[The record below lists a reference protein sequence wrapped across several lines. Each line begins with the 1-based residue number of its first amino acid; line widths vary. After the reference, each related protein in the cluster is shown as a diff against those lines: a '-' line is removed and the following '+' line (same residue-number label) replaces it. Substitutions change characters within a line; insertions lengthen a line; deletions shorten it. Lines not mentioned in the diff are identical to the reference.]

1 VDNKRNNSPS
11 MTLSRVCDLLG
22 VSARKVQYL
31 RENNI
36 VMPHTKKSGRGR
48 ACLYSEDDA
57 VWLWIAL
64 IELDGVAY
72 EKRREIIESLRQDQG
87 ASLGEFS
94 EIHVCIERV
103 QKKIQSLI
111 Y

>member
-1 VDNKRNNSPS
+1 
-11 MTLSRVCDLLG
+11 MTLSQVCDLLG

-36 VMPHTKKSGRGR
+36 VIPHTQKNGRGR

-57 VWLWIAL
+57 VWLWVAL
-64 IELDGVAY
+64 VELDGVVY
-72 EKRREIIESLRQDQG
+72 EKRREIITSLRQDQE

-94 EIHVCIERV
+94 EIRVCIEDV
-103 QKKIQSLI
+103 QKRIQSLI
-111 Y
+111 H